1 MEKQLCVVVRYF
13 SKEKAGI
20 GTTFLSIIALES
32 GTAEGIFDSLVQ
44 FLKKNKLTPENC
56 MGLATDGCSTMCGKN
71 NSVLTKF
78 QAVSPRMIHIRC
90 ICHSIQLCSSF
101 ALRHLP
107 CNIEFMVGETYNWF
121 SHSTVHQ
128 KKFKELFS
136 SINIGE
142 ELQKKLKV
150 SDTCWLSI
158 APCIQWILGQFEELK
173 PHFQLIKDTENN
185 YTAELFY
192 QMFCSP
198 ENKFYLLFLKPILLD
213 LNRVNKLFQ
222 LEKGSPVKLLG
233 ELIDLYCALVQKVLK
248 P

>member
-1 MEKQLCVVVRYF
+1 MKAVSGKDISVHRTKCSALIKNVLSPAVLKELLTDLKNQPYSLIIDESTDIGMEKQLCVVVRYF

-158 APCIQWILGQFEELK
+158 APCIQ
-173 PHFQLIKDTENN
+173 
-185 YTAELFY
+185 
-192 QMFCSP
+192 
-198 ENKFYLLFLKPILLD
+198 
-213 LNRVNKLFQ
+213 
-222 LEKGSPVKLLG
+222 
-233 ELIDLYCALVQKVLK
+233 
-248 P
+248 